1 MGSTKIKPPAPRDSG
16 EEYSSMLDTQIEYAP
31 KLLELEQQYAPQ
43 YAQLELDMLAQ
54 NLPQITELYS
64 QYMPEL
70 AAAEAANRRAMIEG
84 DLQTIKDY
92 GEDVRMA
99 VDPQREEMLN
109 LLSDRAIEGLNQGS
123 SVSAAM
129 ERDYQQ
135 SYRQAAADRGFGYG
149 LREVAGEA
157 AYTAS
162 EKDAMKRQREGFAA
176 NVVNLRATTGV
187 DPFMALLG
195 RQSSAGGMMGGIG
208 QQAQGMGAQGM
219 QSADFGMN
227 AYFQDLNNTNFNAAY
242 NTAAANANAS
252 NAFKGAIIGAVGQAA
267 GSVAS
272 AGFGKGGRWAG

>member
-16 EEYSSMLDTQIEYAP
+16 EEYSSMLETQIEYAP
-31 KLLELEQQYAPQ
+31 QLFELEQQYAPM
-43 YAQLELDMLAQ
+43 YAQLEVDTLAKT
-54 NLPQITELYS
+54 LPQLSSLYS
-64 QYMPEL
+64 QVMPEL

-84 DLQTIKDY
+84 DLQTIQDY

-99 VDPQREEMLN
+99 VDPQRTRILDTLAQQAE
-109 LLSDRAIEGLNQGS
+109 SDLAQGYNIDP
-123 SVSAAM
+123 AL
-129 ERDYQQ
+129 EREFQQ
-135 SYRQAAADRGFGYG
+135 SVRGGQAARGFGFG
-149 LREVAGEA
+149 ANDIAAEA
-157 AYTAS
+157 AFTAGQ
-162 EKDAMKRQREGFAA
+162 KDAMRRQRQQFAGD
-176 NVVNLRATTGV
+176 VVNLRSAAGV

-195 RQSSAGGMMGGIG
+195 RQSSAGGMAQGLGG
-208 QQAQGMGAQGM
+208 QAQQMGLQGM

-272 AGFGKGGRWAG
+272 AGFGKGGRWS

>member
-1 MGSTKIKPPAPRDSG
+1 
-16 EEYSSMLDTQIEYAP
+16 MLDTQIEYAP

-84 DLQTIKDY
+84 DLQTIQDY
-92 GEDVRMA
+92 SDDVRMA
-99 VDPQREEMLN
+99 VDPQRER
-109 LLSDRAIEGLNQGS
+109 LLSALATRAEDDMALGS
-123 SVSAAM
+123 SIGAEM
-129 ERDYQQ
+129 ERDFQQ
-135 SYRQAAADRGFGYG
+135 SFRQGRADAGFGYG
-149 LREVAGEA
+149 VADLAGEA
-157 AYTAS
+157 AFTAMQ
-162 EKDAMKRQREGFAA
+162 KQGMRNQRTQQAA
-176 NVVNLRATTGV
+176 NIVNLKASSGV

-272 AGFGKGGRWAG
+272 AGFGKGGRWS

>member
-1 MGSTKIKPPAPRDSG
+1 MGSTKIKQPDPRDAS
-16 EEYSSMLDTQIEYAP
+16 EEYRKTLDTQIEYAP
-31 KLLELEQQYAPQ
+31 KLLELEREYAPQ

-54 NLPQITELYS
+54 NLPQLTQLYS

-109 LLSDRAIEGLNQGS
+109 LLSDRAIEGLKEGS

-129 ERDYQQ
+129 ERDFQQ
-135 SYRQAAADRGFGYG
+135 AYRQGAADRGFGYG

-162 EKDAMKRQREGFAA
+162 QKDAMKRQREGFAA
-176 NVVNLRATTGV
+176 NVVNLRAATGV

-195 RQSSAGGMMGGIG
+195 RQSGAGGLIGGLG
-208 QQAQGMGAQGM
+208 QQGQSMGMQGM
-219 QSADFGMN
+219 QSAEFGMN
-227 AYFQDLNNTNFNAAY
+227 PYFQDLYNTNYNASLNVAM
-242 NTAAANANAS
+242 ANANAS
-252 NAFKGAIIGAVGQAA
+252 NAMKGALIGTA
-267 GSVAS
+267 GSM
-272 AGFGKGGRWAG
+272 AGSIFGGGFAEGGRFAS